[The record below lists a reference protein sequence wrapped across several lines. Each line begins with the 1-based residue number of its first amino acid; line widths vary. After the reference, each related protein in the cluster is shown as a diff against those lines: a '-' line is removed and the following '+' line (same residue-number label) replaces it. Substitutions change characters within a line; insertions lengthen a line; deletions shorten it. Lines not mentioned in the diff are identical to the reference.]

1 MQHCRHLRMVVIA
14 ARCHGRKMKIVGV
27 RMGGKK
33 STLTLEVSIE
43 VDPRRGSLLQLA
55 KGK

>member
-1 MQHCRHLRMVVIA
+1 MVVIA
-14 ARCHGRKMKIVGV
+14 ARGHGRKMKIVGV

-55 KGK
+55 KDK